1 MSRRKGRIL
10 AFQALYSWDVGGVS
24 EEELLS
30 LSWANNEKQTEA
42 IENDNADFARL
53 LIKGTLSN
61 ITEIDEMIKSHLSSS
76 WTMERLNKVTL
87 AVLRISVYSLLYQRD
102 LHPTIIIDEAIA
114 IVKGFGQDD
123 SFKFLNAILDTISK
137 DISNTNKSTDN

>member
-30 LSWANNEKQTEA
+30 LSWANNEKQTEP

>member
-1 MSRRKGRIL
+1 VSRRKGRIL

>member
-30 LSWANNEKQTEA
+30 LSWANNEKQTEP

-87 AVLRISVYSLLYQRD
+87 AILRISVYSLLYQRD